1 MFKGEYR
8 HSIDMKGR
16 LTVPVKMR
24 ESLGDA
30 FVVTKGL
37 DGCLFVFDTDGWEAF
52 EEKLLALPI
61 NNPDARQLSR
71 FFLAGAVDAE
81 IDKQGRI
88 LIPANLLG
96 YADISK
102 DAVVAGVGNRAEIWS
117 AARWEGASTFEDIND
132 IATKMNDYGLVL

>member
-1 MFKGEYR
+1 MFKGESR

-24 ESLGDA
+24 ETLGEA

-37 DGCLFVFDTDGWEAF
+37 DGCLFVFDMNGWEAF
-52 EEKLLALPI
+52 EEKLLALPL

-88 LIPANLLG
+88 LIPANLLS
-96 YADISK
+96 YAQIQK
-102 DAVVAGVGNRAEIWS
+102 EAVVAGVGNRAEIWS
-117 AARWEGASTFEDIND
+117 EARYEGATAFDDIND

>member
-37 DGCLFVFDTDGWEAF
+37 DGCLFVFDTDGWDAF

-88 LIPANLLG
+88 LIPASLLN
-96 YADISK
+96 YADIK
-102 DAVVAGVGNRAEIWS
+102 KEAVVAGVGNRAEIWS
-117 AARWEGASTFEDIND
+117 SDRWEGASTFEDIND
-132 IATKMNDYGLVL
+132 IATKMNDHGLTL

>member
-8 HSIDMKGR
+8 HNIDMKGR

-24 ESLGDA
+24 ETLGEA

-52 EEKLLALPI
+52 EEKLLALPL
-61 NNPDARQLSR
+61 NNPDARALSR

-88 LIPANLLG
+88 LIPANLLT
-96 YADISK
+96 YAEIK
-102 DAVVAGVGNRAEIWS
+102 KEAVVAGVGNRAEIWS
-117 AARWEGASTFEDIND
+117 ETRWEGETTFEDIND
-132 IATKMNDYGLVL
+132 IATKMNDYGLNL

>member
-16 LTVPVKMR
+16 RTVPVKMR

>member
-8 HSIDMKGR
+8 HNIDMKGR

-24 ESLGDA
+24 ETLGEA

-37 DGCLFVFDTDGWEAF
+37 DGCLFVFDTDGWDAF
-52 EEKLLALPI
+52 EEKLLALPL
-61 NNPDARQLSR
+61 NNPDARALSR

-88 LIPANLLG
+88 LIPANLLT
-96 YADISK
+96 YADIK
-102 DAVVAGVGNRAEIWS
+102 KEAVVAGVGNRAEIWS
-117 AARWEGASTFEDIND
+117 EARWEGASTFEDIND
-132 IATKMNDYGLVL
+132 IASKMSDYGLSL

>member
-37 DGCLFVFDTDGWEAF
+37 DGCLFVFDTDGWDAF